1 MDIPQNLWRFPTAD
15 AIASL
20 VSRFH
25 FAVDPHMQDHEA
37 ELADPQRIDEFL
49 AVYEGGDLTEDEQF
63 LLMAILLNS
72 FEFAEVPLASQP
84 QWPRTLE
91 LLDRDIQVHIYSML
105 YFSDPEYDWLI
116 GQDLL
121 SIVSRHSAAF
131 GLSGAA

>member
-1 MDIPQNLWRFPTAD
+1 MAIPQNLWRFPTAD

-20 VSRFH
+20 ASRFQ
-25 FAVDPHMQDHEA
+25 FAVDPHVQVHEA
-37 ELADPQRIDEFL
+37 EFADSQRIDEFL

-72 FEFAEVPLASQP
+72 FEFADVPLALQP
-84 QWPRTLE
+84 QWSRTLE
-91 LLDRDIQVHIYSML
+91 LLDRDIQVHIYSVL
-105 YFSDPEYDWLI
+105 YFSDPEYCLI

-121 SIVSRHSAAF
+121 AIASRRRAAF